1 MAEEKKEQ
9 ESSSVVPPL
18 NLAEPKTSSKPA
30 WAMTESVAKEVEGK
44 EMEEEEEDLLAFAEG
59 LDYDKYE
66 DDLELKVLM
75 DQVKARIQ
83 DLEKDGEMDEK
94 ALQNLLD
101 RELEKAIAADKA
113 AMDDGGSD
121 VVEVDDYDA
130 DIKEIVNTVREEEG
144 MKEVS

>member
-1 MAEEKKEQ
+1 MAEAEQ
-9 ESSSVVPPL
+9 EVAAA
-18 NLAEPKTSSKPA
+18 LAH
-30 WAMTESVAKEVEGK
+30 
-44 EMEEEEEDLLAFAEG
+44 
-59 LDYDKYE
+59 KYE